1 MAGYVRIYLFGGVGG
16 DLGAEGMNPIA
27 MQIWVGWSDRKW
39 LEAHYFVDDLEAIG
53 GIKAI
58 IPKQHDEELNLL
70 ESSII
75 FGPQF
80 YTMKCDLMEIT
91 MKYFSAL
98 NKTKIDLAE
107 DAPEFW
113 DDVVKQARPVFNTL
127 NVFQAD
133 LKEISKWVDA
143 EKK

>member
-1 MAGYVRIYLFGGVGG
+1 MAGYERIYLFGGVGG
-16 DLGAEGMNPIA
+16 YMGADGMNPIA

-70 ESSII
+70 EASII

-80 YTMKCDLMEIT
+80 YIMKCDLMEIT

-98 NKTKIDLAE
+98 NKTKIDLAD

>member
-1 MAGYVRIYLFGGVGG
+1 
-16 DLGAEGMNPIA
+16 
-27 MQIWVGWSDRKW
+27 
-39 LEAHYFVDDLEAIG
+39 
-53 GIKAI
+53 
-58 IPKQHDEELNLL
+58 
-70 ESSII
+70 
-75 FGPQF
+75 
-80 YTMKCDLMEIT
+80 

-98 NKTKIDLAE
+98 NKTRIDLAD

>member
-1 MAGYVRIYLFGGVGG
+1 MAGYERIYLFGGLGG
-16 DLGAEGMNPIA
+16 YLGADGMNPIA

-70 ESSII
+70 EASII

-127 NVFQAD
+127 NLFQAD
-133 LKEISKWVDA
+133 LKEISPNSP
-143 EKK
+143 

>member
-1 MAGYVRIYLFGGVGG
+1 MAGYERIYLFGGVGG
-16 DLGAEGMNPIA
+16 YLGADGINPIA
-27 MQIWVGWSDRKW
+27 MQIWVGYGNRKW
-39 LEAHYFVDDLEAIG
+39 LEAHYFVDELKAIG

-58 IPKQHDEELNLL
+58 IPKRHDEELNLL
-70 ESSII
+70 EASII

-80 YTMKCDLMEIT
+80 YIMKCDLMEIT
-91 MKYFSAL
+91 MKYFRAL

-133 LKEISKWVDA
+133 LKEISPKSP
-143 EKK
+143 

>member
-1 MAGYVRIYLFGGVGG
+1 MAGYERIYLFGGLGG
-16 DLGAEGMNPIA
+16 YMGADGMNPIA

-70 ESSII
+70 EASII

>member
-1 MAGYVRIYLFGGVGG
+1 MAGYERIYLFGGVGG
-16 DLGAEGMNPIA
+16 YMGADGMNPIA
-27 MQIWVGWSDRKW
+27 MQIWVGWGNRKW
-39 LEAHYFVDDLEAIG
+39 LEAHYFVDELKPIN
-53 GIKAI
+53 GIKSV
-58 IPKQHDEELNLL
+58 IPKKPAEELNLL
-70 ESSII
+70 EASII
-75 FGPQF
+75 FCPQF
-80 YTMKCDLMEIT
+80 YIMKCDLMEIT
-91 MKYFSAL
+91 IRYFSKL
-98 NKTKIDLAE
+98 NKTKIDLAD